1 MENSRAGKQGMNEE
15 SERPSTGAGTGPVW
29 SALGAGDRAK
39 VNAFLDE
46 QTRLAREQAD
56 VARLQAESFR
66 REDRLRLWSLR
77 VHHVSG
83 VMKLAFELA
92 LAFIFVTVAVG
103 VGGLIWSAAEDSGLV
118 IEAFSVPPDLA
129 GRGLNGEVVAARLLD
144 KLSSLQAETVSNRA
158 PSSYAHN
165 WGSDIKLQI
174 PDTGISVGEFTRT
187 LHAWLGHQTRI
198 TGEIYHVPTGIAVTA
213 RAGSDTS
220 PTFIGSESDLDTL
233 LQKAAESI
241 YHATQPYRY
250 VVYLMNVNRTR
261 EAEAAANSLIANGS
275 LQDRAWAYVGLA
287 NVYSGEGDLTR
298 AMGALQS
305 ALALRPDFIMAYQNI
320 GGIEG
325 QLQHDEASLA
335 ATSTLVALT
344 RQRKDTD
351 LSDQSWKFNPA
362 LAESGLAADLG
373 DFRGQ
378 IETNR
383 RIETLPEFSG
393 SVENARQA
401 DIIAFA
407 WMHDPRSEFERYT
420 ALPSSANPQVLLVR
434 EAVLTISDLIAGRW
448 QTALKKRAK
457 LESGLSILGATGK
470 IAASRQLGPWTALAL
485 AMSGDL
491 AGAHRLIDTTPVD
504 CTICL
509 RVRGRIDTIE
519 KNWRGADY
527 WFSRA
532 VHDAPSP
539 PFAWTDW
546 GRALLLKGDLDAAI
560 AKLNAAH
567 MRGPRFAD
575 PLEMWGEALIAKNW
589 SDLAI
594 DKFSEAAKDAPNW
607 GRLHLKWGEAL
618 HYAGRDDEAR
628 GQFALAARLDL
639 SPAERSELGRMRRV
653 HD

>member
-1 MENSRAGKQGMNEE
+1 MNEE
-15 SERPSTGAGTGPVW
+15 SERPSAGTGNGPAW
-29 SALGAGDRAK
+29 SALAAGDRAK

-46 QTRLAREQAD
+46 QTRLARDQAD
-56 VARLQAESFR
+56 VARLQAEGLR

-77 VHHVSG
+77 VHHVSN

-92 LAFIFVTVAVG
+92 LAFILVTMAAGVAG
-103 VGGLIWSAAEDSGLV
+103 MIWSAAHDKGLV

-129 GRGLNGEVVAARLLD
+129 GRGLSGEVVAAKLLD
-144 KLSSLQAETVSNRA
+144 KLSSLQAQTVSNRA
-158 PSSYAHN
+158 PSSYANN
-165 WGSDIKLQI
+165 WGNDLKLQI
-174 PDTGISVGEFTRT
+174 PDTGISVGEFNRT

-198 TGEIYHVPTGIAVTA
+198 TGEIYHVPGGIAVTA

-220 PTFIGSESDLDTL
+220 PTFAGSEADLDGL
-233 LQKAAESI
+233 LQKAAESV
-241 YHATQPYRY
+241 YRATQPYRY
-250 VVYLMNVNRTR
+250 VVYLMNANRTR
-261 EAEAAANSLIANGS
+261 EAEAAANALIANGS
-275 LQDRAWAYVGLA
+275 LQDRAWAYIGLA
-287 NVYSGEGDLTR
+287 NVYSGEGDLRR
-298 AMGALQS
+298 AMGALRS

-335 ATSTLVALT
+335 AASKLVSLT
-344 RQRKDTD
+344 RQREDTD
-351 LSDQSWKFNPA
+351 LSDQSWKFDPL

-378 IETNR
+378 IETDR
-383 RIETLPEFSG
+383 QVEAFPEFSG

-407 WMHDPRSEFERYT
+407 SMHDPRSERERFA
-420 ALPSSANPQVLLVR
+420 ALPSSANPQVLLPR
-434 EAVLTISDLIAGRW
+434 DAVLTISDVILGRW
-448 QTALKKRAK
+448 ERAVENQAK
-457 LESGLSILGATGK
+457 FESRLSKLGAVGQ
-470 IAASRQLGPWTALAL
+470 IIISRQLWPWTALAL

-491 AGAHRLIDTTPVD
+491 AGAHELIDKAPAD
-504 CTICL
+504 CDLCL
-509 RVRGRIDTIE
+509 RVHGRIDAIG
-519 KNWRGADY
+519 KNWPGADY
-527 WFSRA
+527 WFARA

-546 GRALLLKGDLDAAI
+546 GHALLQKGDPDAAI
-560 AKLNAAH
+560 GKFEAAH
-567 MRGPRFAD
+567 ERGPLFAD
-575 PLEMWGEALIAKNW
+575 PLELWGEALMAKNW

-618 HYAGRDDEAR
+618 HYAGRDDDAH
-628 GQFALAARLDL
+628 GQFALASRLDL
-639 SPAERSELGRMRRV
+639 SASERAELERTQRI